1 MNSRYR
7 YTYIRSDVWCDGSLV
22 RMVDWHSGVSKSFQI
37 IPGGTALALSISVV
51 LGYSVRS
58 CV

>member
-1 MNSRYR
+1 
-7 YTYIRSDVWCDGSLV
+7 
-22 RMVDWHSGVSKSFQI
+22 MVDWHSGVSKSFQI